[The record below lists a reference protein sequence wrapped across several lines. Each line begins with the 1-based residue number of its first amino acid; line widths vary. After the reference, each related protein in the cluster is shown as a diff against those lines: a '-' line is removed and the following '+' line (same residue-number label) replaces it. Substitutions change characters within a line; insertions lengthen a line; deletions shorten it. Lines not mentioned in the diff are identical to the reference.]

1 MKKNEFF
8 SYFVCVEY
16 ETWSVVAIYGHQL
29 QPQADL
35 FFIAINVTARESGCC
50 QVEMHRRMDEIPS
63 LLRLGFRSL
72 ESSSFSAILALVA
85 LFTGFFYEKL
95 GKVNKF
101 FWTGI

>member
-1 MKKNEFF
+1 MNSFRTL
-8 SYFVCVEY
+8 CV
-16 ETWSVVAIYGHQL
+16 WSTRHRVVAIYGHQL

-85 LFTGFFYEKL
+85 LFIGFFYEKL

-101 FWTGI
+101 F